1 MKSFIALLL
10 IVVMAPAAFSQGF
23 IKKKSVESAATPAAT
38 TTATKGDAPAAKA
51 AKAVKGKGWTGTV
64 CTVVG
69 CASGKGAGLSKADAK
84 KAADRGEMLCLCVG
98 KKCYIVINSDGTS
111 ANGKLADHAGANV
124 TVSGKLLSKNG
135 LSVIL
140 ADNIQ

>member
-51 AKAVKGKGWTGTV
+51 VKGKGWTGTV

-69 CASGKGAGLSKADAK
+69 CAGGKGSSLSKADAK